1 MLLIFVIGVSLKIPK
16 TVGTRLLAKVSFPMT
31 KVPRRPSKGIRNA
44 INWIFMSDSVT
55 IFADR
60 GKSRLSCCHRSV
72 DR

>member
-1 MLLIFVIGVSLKIPK
+1 M
-16 TVGTRLLAKVSFPMT
+16 GTHSPRPLAKVSFPMT

-60 GKSRLSCCHRSV
+60 RKKST
-72 DR
+72 